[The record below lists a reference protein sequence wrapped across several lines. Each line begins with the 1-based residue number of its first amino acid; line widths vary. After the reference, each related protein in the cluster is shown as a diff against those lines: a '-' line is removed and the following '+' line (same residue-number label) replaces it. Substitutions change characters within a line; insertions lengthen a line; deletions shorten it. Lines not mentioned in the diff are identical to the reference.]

1 MFVECVDNPW
11 VLELLQKMFGKNKKS
26 KKKKKRKNSNNNREK
41 RKIK

>member
-26 KKKKKRKNSNNNREK
+26 KKKKRKNSNNNREK